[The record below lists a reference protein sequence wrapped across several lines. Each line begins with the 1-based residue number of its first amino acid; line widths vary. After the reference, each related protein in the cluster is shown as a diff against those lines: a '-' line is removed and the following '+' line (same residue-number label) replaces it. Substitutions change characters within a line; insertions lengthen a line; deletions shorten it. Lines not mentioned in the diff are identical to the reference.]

1 MNVYKL
7 EKIKNSIRY
16 KYIYILF
23 ELKKLYIDL
32 RSCLCINS
40 IKMKNSIQIIMYFI
54 IIKIFKH
61 NI

>member
-23 ELKKLYIDL
+23 ELKKLYTDYNVL
-32 RSCLCINS
+32 NYKLT
-40 IKMKNSIQIIMYFI
+40 IIFFI